1 MAARDRQISSLYTQ
15 ALRFGNVTLEKK
27 TEQTSICIWYKIK
40 TNSLLKVTSSE

>member
-27 TEQTSICIWYKIK
+27 KLNRHPSVFGTK
-40 TNSLLKVTSSE
+40 